1 MMVTATGQGRRP
13 DHRRPVGHWRSKV
26 FAVDPAGIHWARGVL
41 VLDVLLVALLVFWS
55 IGHEDY
61 LVSAVFGVLFTAVV
75 DPGGHQRSRVSALA
89 VFGLVGAAV
98 TALGFGIGGVAW
110 GWLVLAA
117 FAVTLLASLTIAFG
131 AHRAVA
137 ALLLNIQFIIALA
150 VGVSYLHIHVAT
162 STWGQALAW
171 VGGCALWIAATSIG
185 WLVRGRQDAPA
196 LVPELPAD
204 TTRHPLTPPVIAFAV
219 IRAVVI
225 GGTTALA
232 YGLDLS
238 HGQWLSIA
246 AIIAMK
252 PSAQEAVVIALQRLA
267 GALMGAVAAGLLLLI
282 PAAEHGQQLV
292 SITYGLEVVA
302 LIFFLHAGAIRFWNY
317 AFYTGAIA
325 AGVLLLLDLPQPSDY
340 SAEGLRVL
348 WTLCGVGI
356 GVLVML
362 LAGLLSRSPAKP
374 TSQPD

>member
-1 MMVTATGQGRRP
+1 MFQVN
-13 DHRRPVGHWRSKV
+13 
-26 FAVDPAGIHWARGVL
+26 PAGINWARGVMA
-41 VLDVLLVALLVFWS
+41 LDVLLVALVVFWS
-55 IGHEDY
+55 IGYEDY
-61 LVSAVFGVLFTAVV
+61 LLSAVFGVLFTAVV
-75 DPGGHQRSRVSALA
+75 DSGGNYRSRVSRLA
-89 VFGLVGAAV
+89 VFGLIGAGV
-98 TALGFGIGGVAW
+98 TALGFGIGGAAW
-110 GWLVLAA
+110 GWMVLAA
-117 FAVTLLASLTIAFG
+117 FVVTLLASLTIAFG

-150 VGVSYLHIHVAT
+150 VAYAELHTHA
-162 STWGQALAW
+162 STYIWAQALAW
-171 VGGCALWIAATSIG
+171 FGGSALWIGATFVG
-185 WLVRGRQDAPA
+185 WLVRGRQDTPP
-196 LVPELPAD
+196 VVTEIPAD

-225 GGTTALA
+225 AGTTGLA

-252 PSAQEAVVIALQRLA
+252 PDPQEAVVIALQRLV
-267 GALMGAVAAGLLLLI
+267 GALMGAVAAALLLLI

-292 SITYGLEVVA
+292 TITHGLEVVA
-302 LIFFLHAGAIRFWNY
+302 IILFLHAGAIRFWNY

-325 AGVLLLLDLPQPSDY
+325 AGVLLLLDLPQPADY

-356 GVLVML
+356 GVLVMVLASL
-362 LAGLLSRSPAKP
+362 LAKRSETASRPG
-374 TSQPD
+374 